1 MGWKSFLSII
11 FFLAVIFLLF
21 FYWFMPWNEIEFGI
35 KEKNSNFSLSGLDK
49 ENTQFYPNMRYPSS
63 EISYK
68 ISECPLKK
76 KNDMERAFD
85 ILENKTILKFYSI
98 DKAEEIS
105 VACDSSAKVEGG
117 MFIAGEGGP
126 TNITK
131 TNNFNVI
138 LNGKI
143 LLLRESECERPNIA
157 IHELL
162 HALGFEHSPNPNNI
176 MYNFSK
182 CSQIIGDDTF
192 ELINKLYSVPSYSDL
207 DFEDV
212 SAIMRGKYLDLN
224 ISVRNNGLSESG
236 AAKIEIYADDKFL
249 KEIELNPIDIGYGR
263 IIILS
268 NVWVPKISVKE
279 LKFFIN
285 SSFNELDKNN
295 NVIVLKI

>member
-1 MGWKSFLSII
+1 MGWKSFLSLM
-11 FFLAVIFLLF
+11 FFLVVISLLF
-21 FYWFMPWNEIEFGI
+21 FYWFIPWNEIEFGI

-49 ENTQFYPNMRYPSS
+49 GNTQFYPNMRYPSP

-68 ISECPLKK
+68 ISGCPLKK
-76 KNDMERAFD
+76 KNDMEQAFD
-85 ILENKTILKFYSI
+85 ILNNKTILRFYSV
-98 DKAEEIS
+98 DKSEEIS
-105 VACDSSAKVEGG
+105 VTCDSNAKVEGG

-126 TNITK
+126 INITK

-224 ISVRNNGLSESG
+224 ISVRNNGLVESG